1 MKQTSS
7 QNLSSPSH
15 PIQGA
20 GLGLRSSHYQ
30 EIFETKPD
38 VPWFELLTDNYM
50 ADGGLPILRAEQI
63 REHYPVTL
71 HGVGMSLGSTDPLN
85 MDYLSRLKQLIHRLE
100 PSYVSDHI
108 AWVSVDGKYTHDL
121 LPLPYT
127 QEALEVI
134 SNNINQAQEFLGR
147 RLLVENPSSYL
158 TFINDEMSEWEFIQN
173 VVKNTDC
180 ELLLDINNIYVSS
193 QNHNFDPYHYLSQI
207 PAHKVKEIHLAGYEK
222 KEHYLF
228 DTHGYQVQPPVWDLY
243 RAALERFGSV
253 PTLIEWDTDV
263 PDFHTLRAEAA
274 KADALM
280 EDVKKQSQ
288 QTMNEEVF

>member
-1 MKQTSS
+1 MTHSHS
-7 QNLSSPSH
+7 QNPTFSQ
-15 PIQGA
+15 PIIKGA

-50 ADGGLPILRAEQI
+50 ADGGLPILRAEHI
-63 REHYPVTL
+63 RQDYPVTL

-85 MDYLSRLKQLIHRLE
+85 TDYLSRLKRLIERLE

-108 AWVSVDGKYTHDL
+108 AWVSVEGKYTHDL

-127 QEALEVI
+127 EEALDVI
-134 SNNINQAQEFLGR
+134 CRNIIQAQEFLGR

-158 TFINDEMSEWEFIQN
+158 TFTNDEMTEWEFIQS
-173 VVKNTDC
+173 VARNTDC

-193 QNHNFDPYHYLSQI
+193 QNHGFDPYHYLAQI
-207 PAHKVKEIHLAGYEK
+207 PADKVKEIHLAGYEK

-228 DTHGYQVQPPVWDLY
+228 DTHGYEVRPPVWDLY

-263 PDFHTLRAEAA
+263 PDFQTLRAEAS

-280 EDVKKQSQ
+280 NQVTNKAIQ
-288 QTMNEEVF
+288 EVAE

>member
-1 MKQTSS
+1 MTNTFSQPTKYSS
-7 QNLSSPSH
+7 NTIKGS
-15 PIQGA
+15 

-63 REHYPVTL
+63 RQDYPVTL

-85 MDYLSRLKQLIHRLE
+85 TDYLSRLKQLIERLE
-100 PSYVSDHI
+100 PAYVSDHI

-127 QEALEVI
+127 AEALDVI
-134 SNNINQAQEFLGR
+134 STNINKAQEFLGR

-158 TFINDEMSEWEFIQN
+158 TFTNDEMPEWEFIQH
-173 VVKNTDC
+173 VVNNTDC

-207 PAHKVKEIHLAGYEK
+207 PADKVKEIHLAGYEK
-222 KEHYLF
+222 KDHFLF
-228 DTHGYQVQPPVWDLY
+228 DTHGYQVRPPVWALY

-263 PDFHTLRAEAA
+263 PDFKTLRAEAS
-274 KADALM
+274 KAERLM
-280 EDVKKQSQ
+280 QAVASQ
-288 QTMNEEVF
+288 TAIEEPV

>member
-1 MKQTSS
+1 MTNTFSQSPKYSS
-7 QNLSSPSH
+7 NTIKGS
-15 PIQGA
+15 

-63 REHYPVTL
+63 RQDYPVTL

-85 MDYLSRLKQLIHRLE
+85 TDYLSRLKKLIERLE
-100 PSYVSDHI
+100 PAYVSDHI

-127 QEALEVI
+127 AEALNVI
-134 SNNINQAQEFLGR
+134 STNINQAQEFLGR

-158 TFINDEMSEWEFIQN
+158 TFTNDEMPEWEFIQN
-173 VVKNTDC
+173 VVNNTDC

-207 PAHKVKEIHLAGYEK
+207 PADKVKEIHLAGYEK
-222 KEHYLF
+222 KDHFLF
-228 DTHGYQVQPPVWDLY
+228 DTHGYQVRPPVWALY

-263 PDFHTLRAEAA
+263 PDFKTLRAEAS
-274 KADALM
+274 KAETLM
-280 EDVKKQSQ
+280 QAVASQ
-288 QTMNEEVF
+288 TAVEEPV